1 MKRVFLDTNI
11 IIDVLEHRDPF
22 FIQSANLLELGYRK
36 KIHLYATSLSFING
50 IYISRKSIGKENA
63 IEKVKI
69 LRQIIDISPMSAK
82 EFDYALAAPFK
93 DIEDSLQY
101 FSALAAKCDIL
112 ITRNKKDFPD
122 SESVMVLTPQEFF
135 DCFSDELKW

>member
-11 IIDVLEHRDPF
+11 IIDVLEHRDPS

-36 KIHLYATSLSFING
+36 KIH
-50 IYISRKSIGKENA
+50 
-63 IEKVKI
+63 
-69 LRQIIDISPMSAK
+69 
-82 EFDYALAAPFK
+82 
-93 DIEDSLQY
+93 
-101 FSALAAKCDIL
+101 
-112 ITRNKKDFPD
+112 FPD